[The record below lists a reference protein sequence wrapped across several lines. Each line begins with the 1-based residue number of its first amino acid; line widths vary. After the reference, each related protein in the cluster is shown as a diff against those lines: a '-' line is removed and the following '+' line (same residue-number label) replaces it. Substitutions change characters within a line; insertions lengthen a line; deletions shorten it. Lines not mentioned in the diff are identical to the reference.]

1 MNILQ
6 ICPPN
11 LSNVNTLP
19 REIQKSFSTV
29 LFIHSSVY
37 MLRKNTALRDESV
50 ELVLGEE
57 QSLRWKG
64 FVSDLWHTN
73 LV

>member
-50 ELVLGEE
+50 ELVLG
-57 QSLRWKG
+57 RNKVYG
-64 FVSDLWHTN
+64 GKDLC
-73 LV
+73 LICGILI

>member
-37 MLRKNTALRDESV
+37 MLRKNTALPDESGGETKSTV
-50 ELVLGEE
+50 ERICV
-57 QSLRWKG
+57 
-64 FVSDLWHTN
+64 
-73 LV
+73 